1 MLSMTNLAEAATT
14 PHERRRHERVAVDVP
29 ATVASGGAEQSARLR
44 DVAAGG
50 VFVASSAAAA
60 PGARVVLRFR
70 MLRQRVCEAAGV
82 VVRCGSSEHGFA
94 VAFEHTNPA
103 MDSFVHSLAR
113 LPEHL
118 RVIYLA
124 DVIDPRVE
132 LS

>member
-1 MLSMTNLAEAATT
+1 MTDLANLSMNTS
-14 PHERRRHERVAVDVP
+14 ERRRHERVPVDVP
-29 ATVASGGAEQSARLR
+29 ATVVEGGAAQAGRLR

-50 VFVASSAAAA
+50 VFVASAAPAT

-82 VVRCGSSEHGFA
+82 VVRTGGDERGFA
-94 VAFEHTNPA
+94 VAFERTNPA

-124 DVIDPRVE
+124 DVIDPQLE
-132 LS
+132 LR

>member
-1 MLSMTNLAEAATT
+1 MTELANLSMSTS
-14 PHERRRHERVAVDVP
+14 ERRRHERVAVDVP

-50 VFVASSAAAA
+50 MFVASAAAA
-60 PGARVVLRFR
+60 SPGARVVLRFR
-70 MLRQRVCEAAGV
+70 MLRQRVCEATGV
-82 VVRCGSSEHGFA
+82 VVRCGPGEHGFA
-94 VAFEHTNPA
+94 VAFERTNPA
-103 MDSFVHSLAR
+103 MDSFVNSLAK

-124 DVIDPRVE
+124 DVIDPRLE

>member
-1 MLSMTNLAEAATT
+1 MIDLAGVATSLE
-14 PHERRRHERVAVDVP
+14 ERRRHERVAVDVP
-29 ATVASGGAEQSARLR
+29 ATVASDAGEQSARLR

-50 VFVASSAAAA
+50 MFVASAATAA

-82 VVRCGSSEHGFA
+82 VVRCGSGEHGFA
-94 VAFEHTNPA
+94 VAFERTNPA
-103 MDSFVHSLAR
+103 MDSFVNSLAR

-124 DVIDPRVE
+124 DVIDPRLE